1 MYIVPVNVFGVI
13 VAAIAIQA
21 IAVFWYSPILF
32 GSQWVKF
39 TSSDHILPEE
49 FKKRVGIAFLITSLG
64 SLLTSYF
71 LALLIGNLIVVSAM
85 QAVQVALFL
94 WAGFVAPTL
103 FAFHIFSINL
113 RNQRVFLIQ
122 AGSTL
127 VALVLGVF
135 ILWMFGAG

>member
-1 MYIVPVNVFGVI
+1 
-13 VAAIAIQA
+13 
-21 IAVFWYSPILF
+21 
-32 GSQWVKF
+32 
-39 TSSDHILPEE
+39 
-49 FKKRVGIAFLITSLG
+49 
-64 SLLTSYF
+64 
-71 LALLIGNLIVVSAM
+71 M